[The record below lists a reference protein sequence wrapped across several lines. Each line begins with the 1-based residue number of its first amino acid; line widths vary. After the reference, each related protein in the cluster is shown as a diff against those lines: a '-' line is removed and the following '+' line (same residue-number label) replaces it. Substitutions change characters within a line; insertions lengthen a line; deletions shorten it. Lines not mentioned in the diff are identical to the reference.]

1 MRSRAADSTVFRR
14 IRPRWLITF
23 LLLALSLIA
32 SCTSFFSPQ
41 PQADPNPARFAE
53 DIRRF
58 VRWDRQN
65 SYPDNAILFV
75 GSSTI
80 LLWRTHEYFPE
91 YPVINRGFG
100 GSQIS
105 DVAYYA
111 DRVVLNYKP
120 KVIVFYAGEND
131 IAAKKTPQQVFEDYQ
146 AFVDLVRRHLPETK
160 IIFLSIKP
168 NPERWRLWPLMQQTN
183 ALVAAFSAGHEHL
196 IYVDVATPLLG
207 ANGQPR
213 PELFEDRLHLNEA
226 GFQVVSETLR
236 PYLAESM
243 AED

>member
-1 MRSRAADSTVFRR
+1 
-14 IRPRWLITF
+14 
-23 LLLALSLIA
+23 LALGLIV
-32 SCTSFFSPQ
+32 SCTAFFPPQ
-41 PQADPNPARFAE
+41 PRADPNPARFAE

-58 VRWDRQN
+58 VRWDKQN
-65 SYPDNAILFV
+65 SHPDNAVLFV

-105 DVAYYA
+105 DVNYYA
-111 DRVVLNYKP
+111 DRIVLKYKP

-131 IAAKKTPQQVFEDYQ
+131 IASKKTPQQVFEDFKT
-146 AFVDLVRRHLPETK
+146 FVELVRRQLPQTT
-160 IIFLSIKP
+160 IIFLSVKP

-183 ALVAAFSAGHEHL
+183 ALVAAFSAEQEKL
-196 IYVDVATPLLG
+196 IYVDIASSLLG
-207 ANGQPR
+207 SNGQPR
-213 PELFEDRLHLNEA
+213 PELFLEDRLHLNEA

-236 PYLAESM
+236 PYLREALT
-243 AED
+243 DD